1 MAVNARGTWLK
12 GGRERPTLWRV
23 NCFYPTLLT
32 YQHKRGE
39 NLTAIAANH
48 IWNSLRPAI
57 AGAGLDVTATRFS
70 YGSRLTASQRND
82 PGSGESWFDVPK
94 HLHVVRESLGDSD
107 VNSLDMVKQGGA
119 SPTHLAGAR

>member
-23 NCFYPTLLT
+23 NYFYPTLLT

-39 NLTAIAANH
+39 NLTAIAADH

-57 AGAGLDVTATRFS
+57 ASAGFDMTATRFS

-82 PGSGESWFDVPK
+82 PGSGESSFEPSRVTLERDAALSGVP
-94 HLHVVRESLGDSD
+94 LLLS
-107 VNSLDMVKQGGA
+107 A
-119 SPTHLAGAR
+119 AGE